1 MGRKTFESL
10 PKRPLH
16 RRIHVVL
23 TNNPTKYETE
33 YENHNSV
40 FFTQLEHL
48 DNRIASLLE
57 LYPEKHVFVCGG
69 EEIYRI
75 LLPKCERLHI
85 TYLMDTYSS
94 VLLENETYTKF
105 GPIPER
111 GHNGSESVGIGRFS
125 GEATQELRSENIMEM
140 DNGDKKWWIRRP
152 KID

>member
-1 MGRKTFESL
+1 M
-10 PKRPLH
+10 
-16 RRIHVVL
+16 
-23 TNNPTKYETE
+23 
-33 YENHNSV
+33 
-40 FFTQLEHL
+40 EHL

-125 GEATQELRSENIMEM
+125 GEATQELRSENPKEEEWLSYWEEV
-140 DNGDKKWWIRRP
+140 DSDAFTFDDDGSSLVRRTYV
-152 KID
+152 KNAYFAT

>member
-1 MGRKTFESL
+1 M
-10 PKRPLH
+10 
-16 RRIHVVL
+16 
-23 TNNPTKYETE
+23 
-33 YENHNSV
+33 
-40 FFTQLEHL
+40 EHL
-48 DNRIASLLE
+48 DNRIGTLLE

-111 GHNGSESVGIGRFS
+111 GTSVGIGRFS
-125 GEATQELRSENIMEM
+125 GEATQELRSENPNEEERLLYYKEV
-140 DNGDKKWWIRRP
+140 DSDAFAFDDGSSLVRRTYV
-152 KID
+152 KI